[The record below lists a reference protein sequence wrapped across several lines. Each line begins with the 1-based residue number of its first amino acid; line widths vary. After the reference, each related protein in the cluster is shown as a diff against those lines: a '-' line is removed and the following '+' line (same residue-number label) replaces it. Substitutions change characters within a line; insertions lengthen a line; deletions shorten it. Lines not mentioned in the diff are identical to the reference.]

1 MISPDAAGFQYSFNY
16 VLMTVLGG
24 RGSITGVMLAAAIL
38 TILPEALREF
48 DQYRLII
55 YALLLI
61 GMMLL
66 RPQGLF
72 GIHEIWEFR
81 PRWLRRGRAKANNA
95 SGGQANA

>member
-1 MISPDAAGFQYSFNY
+1 VGNIISPADAGFQRSLDY

-24 RGSITGVMLAAAIL
+24 RGSITGVMLAAIL
-38 TILPEALREF
+38 LTALPEVLRNF
-48 DQYRLII
+48 DQYRLIV

-72 GIHEIWEFR
+72 GIHEIWDLW
-81 PRWLRRGRAKANNA
+81 PKKRGNR
-95 SGGQANA
+95 GQSNG